1 MRSKHIIFLLSI
13 LSCAVSAQPRFVPDS
28 EIQKVGEVG
37 FQQPKRIVFGF
48 SNKGNQP
55 LRILSA
61 HPSCGCVDV
70 SYTKEP
76 VEVGN
81 RGEVVMT
88 YDAKMLGSFHK
99 EVELLTNASDEP
111 VFLAVEGTVVTDVQD
126 YSGDF
131 PIDLGNVRLETNYIE
146 FDDVNKGDQPVAE
159 LRFVNT
165 EKTAYH
171 PDLMHLPPYLSAKFI
186 PENVAPGKVGKA
198 QITLDSEKLMK
209 MGLNQTSIYLARYL
223 GDKVGEANEIL
234 VSAILL
240 PDFSQLSEN
249 ELASAPELFV
259 PEPTIDFG
267 TLGKKD
273 KATKTSMLLNMG
285 KSELHIKQVQ
295 VFNRAVSVSVSNKT
309 IKPGKSVKIKVTVY
323 SDYLKKAKSHPRVL
337 LITDDPNHP
346 KEIIDIEVKP

>member
-1 MRSKHIIFLLSI
+1 MRLKYIIFLLLLISYTV
-13 LSCAVSAQPRFVPDS
+13 AAQPRFVPDA
-28 EIQKVGEVG
+28 EIQKVGEIG

-48 SNKGNQP
+48 SNKGDQP
-55 LRILSA
+55 LRIISA

-70 SYTKEP
+70 TYTKEP
-76 VEVGN
+76 IEVGN
-81 RGEVVMT
+81 RGEVVMV

-99 EVELLTNASDEP
+99 EVELLTNASEES
-111 VFLAVEGTVVTDVQD
+111 VYLAVEGTVVTEIQD

-146 FDDVNKGDQPVAE
+146 FDDVNKGDHPIAE

-171 PDLMHLPPYLSAKFI
+171 PELMHLPPYLSAKFV

-198 QITLDSEKLMK
+198 QITLDSEKLMQ

-223 GDKVGEANEIL
+223 GDKVGDANEIL

-240 PDFSQLSEN
+240 PDFSQLSESD
-249 ELASAPELFV
+249 LATAPELFI
-259 PEPTIDFG
+259 PEPTVDFG
-267 TLGKKD
+267 TMGKKD
-273 KATKTSMLLNMG
+273 KVTKSTVLLNMG
-285 KSELHIKQVQ
+285 KRDLHIKQVQ

-309 IKPGKSVKIKVTVY
+309 VKPGKSVKVKLTVF

-337 LITDDPNHP
+337 FITDDPVHS
-346 KEIIDIEVKP
+346 KEIINIEVKP